1 MSWEVVEDLGMR
13 PAKRRFRKMA
23 KHYMCKCPGC
33 DRLRVMTV
41 SELSAA
47 ECNEVRGCL
56 DCYGKGHRLAALAD
70 AIVSIAERSTP

>member
-1 MSWEVVEDLGMR
+1 MAWEVVEDLGVR

-33 DRLRVMTV
+33 GRLRVMTA
-41 SELSAA
+41 SELSAY

-56 DCYGKGHRLAALAD
+56 DCKRKRAK
-70 AIVSIAERSTP
+70 S